1 MKDTGGSK
9 LKNNLILVSL
19 NFLLKTKLKKKRLN
33 ERKPIVDDTK
43 QFDKL
48 LALGSAKSGTLNAC
62 NHYMRLI
69 KYLRREKK
77 PQTEQMIE
85 NSFKSGGGGGNAK
98 KM

>member
-1 MKDTGGSK
+1 MT
-9 LKNNLILVSL
+9 NRILVSL
-19 NFLLKTKLKKKRLN
+19 NFFLLKTKLKKKRLN

-77 PQTEQMIE
+77 QQTEQMIE